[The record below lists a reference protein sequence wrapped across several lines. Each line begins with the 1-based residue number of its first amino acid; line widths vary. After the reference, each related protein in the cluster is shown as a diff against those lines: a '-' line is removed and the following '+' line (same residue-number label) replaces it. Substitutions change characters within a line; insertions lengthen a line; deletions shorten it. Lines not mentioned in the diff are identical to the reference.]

1 MSQARSVDLN
11 TAGGWHTLSRAMQL
25 KDAQALVDRCFAGV
39 SEGAARLHEPA
50 DPRFADRPSAVW
62 LEYRW
67 YVHGRGLAEIF
78 LKWSRVSP
86 ERSPGTEVSVVRV
99 HLIGD
104 SEGLVARARGLLE
117 GGEPA
122 PERILGLFGD
132 DGVGRECVSF
142 GATSLTVE
150 HWARSG
156 PRELLDEESFQE
168 LSGVLA
174 NPEST
179 PEERHEA
186 VQRIS
191 SERSE
196 RVILAL
202 LGLLAERSSM
212 MALRVL
218 SEWGV
223 VQAREPLR
231 RVLEALE
238 PENKADL
245 WALTAL
251 DRRLEA
257 WDCMLRGMGPQAS
270 CP

>member
-1 MSQARSVDLN
+1 
-11 TAGGWHTLSRAMQL
+11 MQL

-39 SEGAARLHEPA
+39 PEGATRLHEPA

-67 YVHGRGLAEIF
+67 YVHEQGLAEIF

-86 ERSPGTEVSVVRV
+86 EQSPGTEASVVRV
-99 HLIGD
+99 HLIGS
-104 SEGLVARARGLLE
+104 SEGLRTRARRLLE
-117 GGEPA
+117 DGEPA

-132 DGVGRECVSF
+132 DGVVRECVSY

-150 HWARSG
+150 QWERSG
-156 PRELLDEESFQE
+156 PRELLEEGYFQE

-174 NPEST
+174 DPEST

-186 VQRIS
+186 VQRLS

-196 RVILAL
+196 RVIAAL
-202 LGLLAERSSM
+202 LGLLAERSSL

-223 VQAREPLR
+223 VQARQPLR
-231 RVLEALE
+231 RDLAALE
-238 PENKADL
+238 PDNKADL

-257 WDCMLRGMGPQAS
+257 WDVMLQGLNPMAS
-270 CP
+270 RP

>member
-1 MSQARSVDLN
+1 MR
-11 TAGGWHTLSRAMQL
+11 L
-25 KDAQALVDRCFAGV
+25 KDAQALVDRCFAGIP
-39 SEGAARLHEPA
+39 EGAARLSEPD

-67 YVHGRGLAEIF
+67 YVHQRGLAEVF
-78 LKWSRVSP
+78 LKWGRVSP
-86 ERSPGTEVSVVRV
+86 ERSAESEASVVRV

-104 SEGLVARARGLLE
+104 SSGLSGRAQGLLV
-117 GGEPA
+117 GGTPS
-122 PERILGLFGD
+122 PERILGVFGD

-142 GATSLTVE
+142 GGTNVTLE
-150 HWARSG
+150 HWVKGG
-156 PRELLDEESFQE
+156 PREMLDEDRYQA
-168 LSGVLA
+168 LAGVLA
-174 NPEST
+174 DPEST

-186 VQRIS
+186 VQRLS
-191 SERSE
+191 AERSE
-196 RVILAL
+196 RVVSAL
-202 LGLLAERSSM
+202 LGLLVERSSI

-231 RVLEALE
+231 RALGALD
-238 PENKADL
+238 PDNTSDL

-257 WDCMLRGMGPQAS
+257 WEFMTQGAGPGT
-270 CP
+270 PGP

>member
-1 MSQARSVDLN
+1 MR
-11 TAGGWHTLSRAMQL
+11 L
-25 KDAQALVDRCFAGV
+25 KDVQALVDRCFAGLA
-39 SEGAARLHEPA
+39 EGAARLYEPA
-50 DPRFADRPSAVW
+50 DPRFTLRPSAVW

-67 YVHGRGLAEIF
+67 YVLGRGLAEIF
-78 LKWSRVSP
+78 LKWGRVSP
-86 ERSPGTEVSVVRV
+86 WQCADTEASVVRV

-104 SEGLVARARGLLE
+104 SSGLSERARRLLE
-117 GGEPA
+117 GGTPT

-142 GATSLTVE
+142 GRTSVTLEQWEKAGRREPLEEERFQALAGILAT
-150 HWARSG
+150 
-156 PRELLDEESFQE
+156 
-168 LSGVLA
+168 
-174 NPEST
+174 PEST

-191 SERSE
+191 AERSE
-196 RVILAL
+196 RVVSALLAL
-202 LGLLAERSSM
+202 LAARPSM

-223 VQAREPLR
+223 VQAREPLQR
-231 RVLEALE
+231 AIAALE
-238 PENKADL
+238 PDNLADL

-257 WDCMLRGMGPQAS
+257 WERMIRS
-270 CP
+270 S

>member
-1 MSQARSVDLN
+1 MR
-11 TAGGWHTLSRAMQL
+11 L

-39 SEGAARLHEPA
+39 AEGAARLCEPQE
-50 DPRFADRPSAVW
+50 PRFADRPSAVW

-67 YVHGRGLAEIF
+67 YVLERGLAEIF
-78 LKWSRVSP
+78 LKWSRVRP
-86 ERSPGTEVSVVRV
+86 EHCPETEVSVVRV

-104 SEGLVARARGLLE
+104 SSQLEARAQGLIE
-117 GGEPA
+117 GGTPS

-132 DGVGRECVSF
+132 DGVRRECVSF
-142 GATSLTVE
+142 GGTSVTVE
-150 HWARSG
+150 HWVKAG
-156 PRELLDEESFQE
+156 PGELLQEERFQA
-168 LSGVLA
+168 LAGVLA
-174 NPEST
+174 SPEST

-186 VQRIS
+186 VQRLAA
-191 SERSE
+191 ERSDRVVE
-196 RVILAL
+196 RL
-202 LGLLAERSSM
+202 LGLLAEKSSI

-231 RVLEALE
+231 RALGALD
-238 PENKADL
+238 PDNTADL

-257 WDCMLRGMGPQAS
+257 WDFMGRGALLETQAS
-270 CP
+270 

>member
-1 MSQARSVDLN
+1 MTEPRP
-11 TAGGWHTLSRAMQL
+11 AMRL

-39 SEGAARLHEPA
+39 AEGAPRLYEPD

-67 YVHGRGLAEIF
+67 YVLERGLAEVF
-78 LKWSRVSP
+78 LKWGRGIP
-86 ERSPGTEVSVVRV
+86 ERSAEADVSVIRI

-104 SEGLVARARGLLE
+104 SSGLSLRAQGLLE
-117 GGEPA
+117 GGTPS
-122 PERILGLFGD
+122 PERILGVFGD
-132 DGVGRECVSF
+132 DGVGRQCVSF
-142 GATSLTVE
+142 GGTSVTLE
-150 HWARSG
+150 HWVKSG
-156 PRELLDEESFQE
+156 PRELLGEERFQA
-168 LSGVLA
+168 LAGVLA
-174 NPEST
+174 TLDST

-186 VQRIS
+186 VQRLS
-191 SERSE
+191 AERSE
-196 RVILAL
+196 RVVSAL
-202 LGLLAERSSM
+202 LGLLAERPSI

-231 RVLEALE
+231 RALAALE
-238 PENKADL
+238 PDNTADL

-257 WDCMLRGMGPQAS
+257 WEAMARDVTRGAGGP
-270 CP
+270 